1 MVEKNQGAAEAEHA
15 APAASPA
22 AAGTPR
28 RPGHRGMDPRET
40 VAELTARAHEI
51 SQQAGSKVAAA
62 MKNVIGAAAGLTGF
76 AVESARDLIQY
87 MVRRGQMT
95 QMEGDKLLREVEAA
109 HGKRSGPP
117 KADANSRTGT
127 KAVEPP
133 ATRAA
138 ERAAPASKA
147 AAEAPA
153 PRPTEQAGPAKK
165 AATKKAAAEAP
176 ARASGKAASDKPAAE
191 KVEKSATRTAKAAKS
206 AEKVPAAKAAPKK
219 PSAKGAAK
227 KSAAKGSASRTSGPE
242 RPKAAAKSAAVKKKR

>member
-15 APAASPA
+15 APTASPA
-22 AAGTPR
+22 PAATPR

-109 HGKRSGPP
+109 HGTRSGPP
-117 KADANSRTGT
+117 KVDASPRTAP
-127 KAVEPP
+127 KAVEAPVTRP
-133 ATRAA
+133 A
-138 ERAAPASKA
+138 EKAP
-147 AAEAPA
+147 
-153 PRPTEQAGPAKK
+153 PAKK
-165 AATKKAAAEAP
+165 AATEATARPSKKTAP
-176 ARASGKAASDKPAAE
+176 DKPAAAKAE
-191 KVEKSATRTAKAAKS
+191 KPAAKGAKAAKS
-206 AEKVPAAKAAPKK
+206 PDKVPAPKPAAKK
-219 PSAKGAAK
+219 SSSKGAAK
-227 KSAAKGSASRTSGPE
+227 KAAAKGSASRTSGPE

>member
-22 AAGTPR
+22 PSATPR

-109 HGKRSGPP
+109 HGTRSGPP
-117 KADANSRTGT
+117 KVDASPRTAP
-127 KAVEPP
+127 KAVEAP
-133 ATRAA
+133 AARPA
-138 ERAAPASKA
+138 EKAAPA
-147 AAEAPA
+147 
-153 PRPTEQAGPAKK
+153 
-165 AATKKAAAEAP
+165 KKAAAEAP
-176 ARASGKAASDKPAAE
+176 ARPSKKAAAEAPARPSKKAAAEAPARPSKKTAPDKPAAAKAE
-191 KVEKSATRTAKAAKS
+191 TPVAKAAKAAKS
-206 AEKVPAAKAAPKK
+206 SEKAPAPKPAAKKA
-219 PSAKGAAK
+219 SSKGAAK
-227 KSAAKGSASRTSGPE
+227 KASAKGSASRSSGPE